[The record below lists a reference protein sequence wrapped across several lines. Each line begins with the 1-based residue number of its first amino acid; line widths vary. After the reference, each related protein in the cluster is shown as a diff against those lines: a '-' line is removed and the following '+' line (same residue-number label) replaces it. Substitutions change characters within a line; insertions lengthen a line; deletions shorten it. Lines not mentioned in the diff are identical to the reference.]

1 LNKTFIDTSF
11 IIASINQRDEN
22 HNKAIELSRM
32 YENKPLVTTD
42 IVLFE
47 IGNALTKKFKEEYI
61 QLINQFQLSD
71 EVQIIYSDAK
81 LFQNAFDIYKSYEDK
96 LWSLVDCLSFYI
108 MTELKITEA
117 LTSDKHF
124 EQAGFIALMR

>member
-1 LNKTFIDTSF
+1 
-11 IIASINQRDEN
+11 
-22 HNKAIELSRM
+22 M